1 MKSGYSIDWSDEALD
16 NLDSIIE
23 YLQNKW
29 TDREISRFFKKLDK
43 HIDLISKNPLLF
55 PVVDLTTNLRRSVL
69 TQQTTIYY
77 AIKNDVIVILS
88 LFDNRKDPKSITI

>member
-1 MKSGYSIDWSDEALD
+1 MKSGYSINWSDEALD
-16 NLDSIIE
+16 HLNSIIE

-29 TDREISRFFKKLDK
+29 TDMQISRFFKKLVK

-69 TQQTTIYY
+69 T
-77 AIKNDVIVILS
+77 
-88 LFDNRKDPKSITI
+88 